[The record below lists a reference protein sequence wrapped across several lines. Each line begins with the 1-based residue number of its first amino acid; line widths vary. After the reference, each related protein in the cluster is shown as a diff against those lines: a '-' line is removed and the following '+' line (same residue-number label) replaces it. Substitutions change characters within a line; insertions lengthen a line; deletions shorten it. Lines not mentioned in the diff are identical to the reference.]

1 MPFLHKH
8 IPFEF
13 HLTISDLTNSNVEA
27 FKKFCALHHAKP
39 LLIELSRGEFTQQPM
54 LCKTISS
61 NDFEDVLKKV
71 DELSEQMRNSNLM
84 VKRVKIEIPAEDA
97 ALFAGNNGA
106 FKNYF
111 EWHGKI
117 NYENEKDLLR
127 ICEEHQAHLSVN
139 ALKNQTGLRYI
150 TLREFGSETV
160 FNTRINLLRADL
172 KNGDWKMV
180 KEVSEYCIYDS
191 NNGLDKGW
199 LIN

>member
-1 MPFLHKH
+1 MPFLHQH

-13 HLTISDLTNSNVEA
+13 HLTISDLTISGVEA
-27 FKKFCALHHAKP
+27 FEIFCTLHHARP
-39 LLIELSRGEFTQQPM
+39 LFIELSRGEFTQQPM
-54 LCKTISS
+54 LCKTIIS
-61 NDFEDVLKKV
+61 NDFEDVLKKI
-71 DELSEQMRNSNLM
+71 DELSEQMHNSQFV

-97 ALFAGNNGA
+97 ALFGCNNEA

-117 NYENEKDLLR
+117 NYENEKALLR

-150 TLREFGSETV
+150 TLREFGTETV
-160 FNTRINLLRADL
+160 FNKRINLLGTDL
-172 KNGDWKMV
+172 KNGNWKIV

-191 NNGLDKGW
+191 NNGLDTGW